1 MIGVVLWTD
10 YDLRQAVIWCED
22 HGDLV
27 YYPWTSL
34 DESPALSKGDCV
46 AFQVE
51 TKGALRLACDLRIIE
66 ESQSPELAAKLVRAE
81 HEANLYPPK
90 SRSNATVMSWED
102 ARRDPLYPT
111 AEEVEW
117 QEYAPLQDSLHDVS
131 DPRPTGGATVVSFLD
146 KQAREA
152 RAQAKRRSG

>member
-27 YYPWTSL
+27 YYRWTSL
-34 DESPALSKGDCV
+34 DEPVALSKGDCV
-46 AFQVE
+46 AFHVE

-81 HEANLYPPK
+81 HEANLHPPM

-111 AEEVEW
+111 SDGAEQ
-117 QEYAPLQDSLHDVS
+117 QENGSSDNGLHAAS
-131 DPRPTGGATVVSFLD
+131 DHCPSGATVISFPD
-146 KQAREA
+146 KKAREA

>member
-10 YDLRQAVIWCED
+10 HDLRQAVIWCED

-27 YYPWTSL
+27 YYRWASS
-34 DESPALSKGDCV
+34 DEPIVLSKGDCV

-51 TKGALRLACDLRIIE
+51 TKGALRLACDLRIIK

-81 HEANLYPPK
+81 HEANQVPPQ
-90 SRSNATVMSWED
+90 SRSTATVMSWED
-102 ARRDPLYPT
+102 ARQDPLYPNPVGG
-111 AEEVEW
+111 EVRACES
-117 QEYAPLQDSLHDVS
+117 ALDGLCDSF
-131 DPRPTGGATVVSFLD
+131 DPYLAGATVISFPD
-146 KQAREA
+146 KKAREA